1 MNQEEIM
8 IMVNLNRKRML
19 DLTLHSHLISFT
31 MFILLLRAIGKLSKT
46 ILLKKMIES
55 HLRLLHKD
63 QALLH
68 ISQDTDYLRSINF
81 KKRNLQQN
89 TLSSNNNSSKVFLNI
104 WIEEINSKSLKS
116 LQNIQSHSIQNMPNQ
131 FQMRIN
137 INQ

>member
-19 DLTLHSHLISFT
+19 DLTLHSHLISFK

-104 WIEEINSKSLKS
+104 
-116 LQNIQSHSIQNMPNQ
+116 
-131 FQMRIN
+131 
-137 INQ
+137 